1 MGMKSEFMNSTEEST
16 SYKINTFLNLVLKI
30 GSLGFNLLSIPLLI
44 SYLGEERFGIW
55 QTLLSLGMIITVFNF
70 GFDNGLRNEISF
82 LLAKNERHNISR
94 VVFGTF
100 RFLSLATFI
109 IAIPVIISVYYIGS
123 NRFIEGLAVSNNEI
137 MYSLLIFVVFSFL
150 NNIFILTDSI
160 SLGFQRSFFTS
171 LVQFILVFVF
181 YIAIFGVKNNAL
193 DASLVYAVLIY
204 SIIRVVTYVIYF
216 ISIKIK
222 FNLEILKDLSLG
234 GVKNMSYNFFIL
246 QLLSL
251 AYLYIDNFAITYS
264 LGPVKTAE
272 YSIVYKIFFSIIN
285 IFSILLIQFWDSSR
299 MAYVREDYKW
309 IKKMVIRLLL
319 LNVLVLGGCLII
331 SVFSNEFMEIFLGD
345 SKLQFERKTFY
356 LFSIYTFI
364 HCFFS
369 VFINL
374 FNGINLFSYQ
384 KLALIIMLII
394 YVLALIFG
402 NLSTYGY
409 DFILITKILS
419 TVVVLPILIIPYI
432 KNFYLRK
439 NHKLG
444 V

>member
-1 MGMKSEFMNSTEEST
+1 MKSEFMNSTEET
-16 SYKINTFLNLVLKI
+16 ASYKINTFLNLLLKI

-44 SYLGEERFGIW
+44 NYLGEERFGIW
-55 QTLLSLGMIITVFNF
+55 QTFLSLGMIITVFNF

-82 LLAKNERHNISR
+82 LLAKNERHNISK

-109 IAIPVIISVYYIGS
+109 IVLPLIIGVYYIGS
-123 NRFIEGLAVSNNEI
+123 NRFIEGITVSNEEI
-137 MYSLLIFVVFSFL
+137 MYSLLIFIFFSFL

-160 SLGFQRSFFTS
+160 SLGFQKSFFTS
-171 LVQFILVFVF
+171 LVQFVLVFVF
-181 YIAIFGVKNNAL
+181 YVAIFGITNNAL
-193 DASLVYAVLIY
+193 GANLVYTVLIY

-216 ISIKIK
+216 ISVKIK
-222 FNLEILKDLSLG
+222 FGLKILKDFSLG
-234 GVKNMSYNFFIL
+234 GVTKMSYNFFLLQIL
-246 QLLSL
+246 GLT
-251 AYLYIDNFAITYS
+251 YLYIDNFAITYS

-272 YSIVYKIFFSIIN
+272 YSIVYKIFFSVIN

-309 IKKMVIRLLL
+309 IKKMVIQLLL
-319 LNVLVLGGCLII
+319 LNGLVLVGCLII
-331 SVFSNEFMEIFLGD
+331 SFFSNEFMEIFLGD
-345 SKLQFERKTFY
+345 SKLQFEKKTFY

-384 KLALIIMLII
+384 KLALIIMLSI
-394 YVLALIFG
+394 YVIALIFG

-409 DFILITKILS
+409 DFILIIKILS
-419 TVVVLPILIIPYI
+419 TVAVLPILIIPYI
-432 KNFYLRK
+432 KKFYLRK
-439 NHKLG
+439 KS
-444 V
+444 

>member
-1 MGMKSEFMNSTEEST
+1 MKSEFMNSTEEST